1 MSFTEAVRTA
11 LASLRAN
18 KLRSFLTV
26 LGILI
31 GVGAVIA
38 VVAIT
43 RGLDNY
49 MSREVLKLGGKSFT
63 VQKMDAIIGSHER
76 WEEMQRRKDIPLSA
90 VETVRERCPA
100 CSEVGASLD
109 DRAIAKW
116 RDLKQEDV
124 SIRGITD
131 NYNRIGSP
139 RNLTAG
145 RHIVAEDVA
154 NASHV
159 AVIGSDLVEAFFP
172 NIEPLGKRILFNGQ
186 PLTVVGVAEK
196 KGSLF
201 GFSQDNI
208 AYVPITT
215 YRKLFSG
222 RDSITIQV
230 EARSMAEFETA
241 QEQCRVAMRALRHL
255 RAKQPDDFA
264 IETGET
270 IMDFWKTLTK
280 GIYITTIVVTVI
292 SLIVGGI
299 VVMNIM
305 LVSVTERIREIGVR
319 KALGARRR
327 DIRLQFLVESVALSL
342 LGGALGILGAALF
355 SWILATILG
364 SIMKTSFSAPV
375 QAWAVFLALGVS
387 TAVGLVAGIYPA
399 ARAAAFDP
407 VVALRYE

>member
-43 RGLDNY
+43 RGLDGY

-90 VETVRERCPA
+90 VETVRRRCAA
-100 CSEVGASLD
+100 CLEVGASVD
-109 DRAIAKW
+109 NQAIAKW

-124 SIRGITD
+124 NVRGITD

-145 RHIVAEDVA
+145 RHIVPDDVT

-159 AVIGSDLVEAFFP
+159 AVIGSDLVDAFFP
-172 NIEPLGKRILFNGQ
+172 NIEPLGKTILLGGQ

-255 RAKQPDDFA
+255 GARRPDDFA

-270 IMDFWKTLTK
+270 IMEFWKTLTK
-280 GIYITTIVVTVI
+280 GIYVTTFVVTVI

-327 DIRLQFLVESVALSL
+327 DIRLQFLVESVILSL
-342 LGGALGILGAALF
+342 LGGALGILGAAAF
-355 SWILATILG
+355 SWILANVLG
-364 SIMKTSFSAPV
+364 SIMKTPFSAPV
-375 QAWAVFLALGVS
+375 QAWAVVLALGVS
-387 TAVGLVAGIYPA
+387 TGVGLVAGIYPA